1 MVEEKIRKSITSCQ
15 RALLEYQNGNKKM
28 ALGSLD
34 YVQDR
39 ITAAKWLLISKIE
52 EEENDG

>member
-1 MVEEKIRKSITSCQ
+1 MVEEKIRKSIASCQ

-39 ITAAKWLLISKIE
+39 ITAAKWLLISQQPRA
-52 EEENDG
+52 